1 VNDNVIST
9 LNDLIAT
16 SKDGEKGF
24 AMASRDTQEPDLTGL
39 FKDGEESCRAAA
51 AELQDQVRLLGGVAE
66 DDGTVKAAVHRGW
79 ISAKAVMISRDSKA
93 LLEECERGEEYARA
107 RYGEAMKVG
116 LPEPVRSVVDKQYQ
130 HVIATH
136 DRVRILRN
144 RYHSTEIPRTAR
156 SNG

>member
-24 AMASRDTQEPDLTGL
+24 AMASKDTQEPQLIGL
-39 FKDGEESCRAAA
+39 FKEGEESCRSAAA
-51 AELQDQVRLLGGVAE
+51 DLQDQVRLLGGVAE
-66 DDGTVKAAVHRGW
+66 DEGTVKASVHRGW
-79 ISAKAVMISRDSKA
+79 ISVKAVMISRDSKA

-107 RYGEAMKVG
+107 RYADAMKAG
-116 LPEPVRSVVDKQYQ
+116 LPEPARSVVDRQYQ

-144 RYHSTEIPRTAR
+144 KFHSTEIPRSVR
-156 SNG
+156 SNV